1 MFLVL
6 QWYFIPRSR
15 HCGLIATQSEIP
27 LLWEHVLLV
36 WWFFATPVFFDV
48 FVFLQVPVF
57 LVSQWCI
64 CSKSLVGQRW
74 CLTSCSA
81 IFVWLQFYMRSYAC
95 WIATL
100 WHETYAVWDSS
111 AFREFFISFF
121 LDRCRLLFVWLVCPL
136 TGPRVLGITVVLYSE
151 IATLWLHSHSVWDS
165 SGFRARFSSLM
176 VLCHSRFVWRVCVP
190 TGSRV
195 LGITVVY
202 LFEILG
208 WSSLMFE
215 MMFGNFRLTAVLEA
229 VICLLDR
236 NTVAWYPFSL
246 IFVPFWADL
255 IISLKLCRFFFI
267 WQIVFFPVPVF
278 FVSNWYISS
287 RSLVG
292 QRWCLR
298 WCLVIF
304 VWLQC

>member
-1 MFLVL
+1 MPLPFSLTCLCSYRFPCSWYHSGVFVRNPWLVNVDAWL
-6 QWYFIPRSR
+6 HVRQFSFDCSFTCGHMPAGSQ
-15 HCGLIATQSEIP
+15 HCGMKPTQSEIP
-27 LLWEHVLLV
+27 LLLES
-36 WWFFATPVFFDV
+36 F
-48 FVFLQVPVF
+48 
-57 LVSQWCI
+57 
-64 CSKSLVGQRW
+64 SLV
-74 CLTSCSA
+74 
-81 IFVWLQFYMRSYAC
+81 
-95 WIATL
+95 
-100 WHETYAVWDSS
+100 
-111 AFREFFISFF
+111 FF

-278 FVSNWYISS
+278 FVLNWYISS